1 MKKKKLLFI
10 FMIFVCLFTFIPN
23 VNAENFT
30 CSAFGSDVY
39 IDKHLAQITKYVIL
53 ILQIVAP
60 IILVIM
66 GMIDLMKGIT
76 SQKEDEIK
84 KGQQTFIKRAIA
96 AVIVFFVIQI
106 VQLLVGFISNGDPDI
121 TQCFNCFVNG
131 KLENGCIDTGKVVDE

>member
-84 KGQQTFIKRAIA
+84 KGQHLLIKRLIQAI
-96 AVIVFFVIQI
+96 IIFFVFAI
-106 VQLLVGFISNGDPDI
+106 VKFLVSVVSQNSSSVID
-121 TQCFNCFVNG
+121 CVNCFIDG
-131 KLENGCIDTGKVVDE
+131 KDSDSCV

>member
-1 MKKKKLLFI
+1 MKKKKLLFL
-10 FMIFVCLFTFIPN
+10 FMIFICLFTFIPN

-53 ILQIVAP
+53 ILQIAAP

-66 GMIDLMKGIT
+66 GMVDLVKGIT

-84 KGQQTFIKRAIA
+84 KGQQIFIKRLIAGLILFFVFVISIA
-96 AVIVFFVIQI
+96 ASSSDSNIMNCASC
-106 VQLLVGFISNGDPDI
+106 FISGPDDAD
-121 TQCFNCFVNG
+121 CR
-131 KLENGCIDTGKVVDE
+131 

>member
-10 FMIFVCLFTFIPN
+10 FIIFICLFTFIPN

-66 GMIDLMKGIT
+66 GMVDLMKGIT

-84 KGQQTFIKRAIA
+84 KGQQTFIKRLIA
-96 AVIVFFVIQI
+96 GLILFFVFAITKFVI
-106 VQLLVGFISNGDPDI
+106 SVAASSSDSNIMNCASCFISGPDDAD
-121 TQCFNCFVNG
+121 CR
-131 KLENGCIDTGKVVDE
+131 